1 MPPSLRSLAV
11 LGLLLASACH
21 GTTTTTD
28 AGPPAPLGPHPL
40 YASDAGAPGNPFPD
54 DRLVLNGQL
63 TVRDNFWQDYLPQS
77 SQTHTMA
84 TFQSGNAPS
93 LATVAGHG
101 NSGFTLVRVSDA
113 LDPASLAGHVFFA
126 EKVNGAWTKGPDA
139 VAQFVDPGNDN
150 YFVAIRAATPL
161 ANGQPAALVLAKGL
175 MTADGTAL
183 VRPPDFDTEA
193 KSESDLAQLATALGL
208 NASDVLLKLDLA
220 VQDSTKDVLQIA
232 AWAGQDA
239 PVSYTLHTADG
250 GNDLLAPLGV
260 WTGPDVSNWSAYLR
274 NGDASRV
281 SPDAGISAV
290 GTVAL
295 GTFDSHDLR
304 DFVYDS
310 VGNVISAGWKPDWIA
325 NPDGAPTTPLHFVLT
340 LPTPDKKVNG
350 KYRVMIVAHGLGS
363 RNTFDTS
370 PSRDT
375 QTLVGA
381 LAVRMAENGIACIG
395 IDDVDHGT
403 RGNYLQ
409 LFDMNDIRTT
419 RENFRQTTADLLQLS
434 RLVPQLDVD
443 GDGQPDLDAS
453 DIAFFGNSLGSIE
466 GEPFLA
472 TDHRV
477 KYGVLNVPTG
487 GLGMMFLTDQQA
499 PTLHFFVGALIAS
512 AAGVDIGKQPAFDQ
526 TLLVFSSEGQTV
538 FEPADPFDYAALLA
552 QKHVLAQEG
561 VGDKTLPNVNTDE
574 LFAGAQLAEV
584 TAPLDDAAGVSGFT
598 RVTPS
603 DYGITDPSFDP
614 HSSFFY
620 IPQVQAQAVDF
631 LVSHGTSITPIH
643 P

>member
-1 MPPSLRSLAV
+1 M

-21 GTTTTTD
+21 GSSATPTD
-28 AGPPAPLGPHPL
+28 AGPPPPLGPHPL
-40 YASDAGAPGNPFPD
+40 YSSDAGAPGNPFPD
-54 DRLVLNGQL
+54 DRLVVNGQL
-63 TVRDNFWQDYLPQS
+63 QVRPNFWQDYLPTT
-77 SQTHTMA
+77 SQTHQMA
-84 TFQSGNAPS
+84 TFQAGNAAS

-101 NSGFTLVRVSDA
+101 NAGFTLVRVSEA
-113 LDPASLAGHVFFA
+113 LDPASLVGRVFFA
-126 EKVNGAWTKGPDA
+126 EKLNGTWMRGPDA
-139 VAQFVDPGNDN
+139 VSQFVDPGNGN
-150 YFVAIRAATPL
+150 FFVAIRPASPL
-161 ANGQPAALVLAKGL
+161 ANGTPAALVLAQGL
-175 MTADGTAL
+175 TTASGTAL
-183 VRPPDFDTEA
+183 VRPPDFDAEA
-193 KSESDLAQLATALGL
+193 KRDPDLSLLATVLGL
-208 NASDVLLKLDLA
+208 SADQVLLKLDLA
-220 VQDSTKDVLQIA
+220 VQDSTADMLKIA
-232 AWAGQDA
+232 AWAGHDA
-239 PVSYTLHTADG
+239 PVSYAIHTADG
-250 GNDLLAPLGV
+250 GNDSLAPLGV
-260 WTGPDVSNWSAYLR
+260 WTGADVGTWTAYLR
-274 NGDASRV
+274 NPDATRI
-281 SPDAGISAV
+281 SPDAGVSAV
-290 GTVAL
+290 GAVVL

-304 DFVYDS
+304 DFVYDDA
-310 VGNVISAGWKPDWIA
+310 GNLSSAGWNSEWIA
-325 NPDGAPTTPLHFVLT
+325 NPDSAPTTPLHFVLT

-370 PSRDT
+370 PSRDA

-395 IDDVDHGT
+395 IDAVDHGT

-409 LFDMNDIRTT
+409 LFDLNDIRTT
-419 RENFRQTTADLLQLS
+419 RENFRQTVADLLQLS

-443 GDGQPDLDAS
+443 GDGQPDLDAN

-472 TDHRV
+472 TDLRV

-487 GLGMMFLTDQQA
+487 GLGMMFLTDEQA

-512 AAGVDIGKQPAFDQ
+512 AAGIDIGKQPAFDQ

-538 FEPADPFDYAALLA
+538 LESADPFDYAALLPH
-552 QKHVLAQEG
+552 KHVLAQEAI
-561 VGDKTLPNVNTDE
+561 GDKTLPNVNTDE

-584 TAPLDDAAGVSGFT
+584 TTPLDDANGVSGFT

-620 IPQVQAQAVDF
+620 IPQVQQQAIDF
-631 LVSHGTSITPIH
+631 LVSHGTSIAPIH